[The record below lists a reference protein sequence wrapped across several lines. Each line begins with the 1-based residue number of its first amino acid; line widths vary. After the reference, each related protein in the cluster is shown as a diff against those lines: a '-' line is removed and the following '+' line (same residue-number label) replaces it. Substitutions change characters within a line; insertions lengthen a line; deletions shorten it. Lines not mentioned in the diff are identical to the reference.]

1 MINNIP
7 SDKELFDLENRIRV
21 LLAELVTPVILKTKE
36 HDSLIKK
43 ALSSN
48 RKNKKTIQTLE
59 IELKNSISKLAP
71 LDELNKRIS
80 VLLSDQ
86 KTSAK
91 AIGLEIGLLNAKLD
105 ETLYKYSDFDS
116 KFRIYENNQEKITK
130 NVEDN
135 YRYIREFQ
143 DILRLEND
151 RILALL
157 KDFKNKQEALNE
169 NFEIRIGK

>member
-116 KFRIYENNQEKITK
+116 KFRMSGFMKLILKRFLKSAAKLIRGTWKLKKLNKKLKNCTKKESCLEK
-130 NVEDN
+130 
-135 YRYIREFQ
+135 
-143 DILRLEND
+143 LSS
-151 RILALL
+151 
-157 KDFKNKQEALNE
+157 
-169 NFEIRIGK
+169 